1 MEHLSLYIYFYSIYS
16 NITIAVGLVTV
27 VTTIVGLATAVT
39 IWVEDI
45 PGQAVRKFRNTTLI
59 VAAIFSILS
68 IITPAKDQLLLI
80 FAADPVANTIMDSY
94 QNGKLKKVDQLLDL
108 SLDKALKTLQ
118 EK

>member
-16 NITIAVGLVTV
+16 NIAIAIGLIATVTTVVGL
-27 VTTIVGLATAVT
+27 TTAFAIS
-39 IWVEDI
+39 VENLPGKDI
-45 PGQAVRKFRNTTLI
+45 RKFRNTTLI
-59 VAAIFSILS
+59 IAIIFLILS
-68 IITPAKDQLLLI
+68 IITPKKEQLLLI

>member
-1 MEHLSLYIYFYSIYS
+1 MEHISWYIYLYSIYS
-16 NITIAVGLVTV
+16 NITMAIGLIATTTIVVGLV
-27 VTTIVGLATAVT
+27 TAVT

-59 VAAIFSILS
+59 VAAIFSILA

-80 FAADPVANTIMDSY
+80 FAADPVANTIVDSY

>member
-16 NITIAVGLVTV
+16 NITMAIGLVTV
-27 VTTIVGLATAVT
+27 VTTIVGLATAIA
-39 IWVEDI
+39 IWVEKL
-45 PGQAVRKFRNTTLI
+45 PGQVIRKFRNTTLI
-59 VAAIFSILS
+59 IATVFSILS

-80 FAADPVANTIMDSY
+80 FAADPVANTIIDSY
-94 QNGKLKKVDQLLDL
+94 QNGKLKKVEQILDL

>member
-1 MEHLSLYIYFYSIYS
+1 MEHLSLYVYFYSIYS
-16 NITIAVGLVTV
+16 NITMAIGLIAIVTTVVGL
-27 VTTIVGLATAVT
+27 TTAFAIS
-39 IWVEDI
+39 VENL
-45 PGQAVRKFRNTTLI
+45 PGQDIRKFRNTTLI
-59 VAAIFSILS
+59 VATIFLILS
-68 IITPAKDQLLLI
+68 IITPKKEQLLLI